1 MLKMIRFKITRKT
14 NQCLR
19 LNVPLISEIT
29 SVENNLKKN
38 SIDVHSMYNQEQ
50 YVFLCFSNNGR
61 MENLHFSFIASSR
74 G

>member
-29 SVENNLKKN
+29 SVENVFFKKLDRRTFN
-38 SIDVHSMYNQEQ
+38 VQ
-50 YVFLCFSNNGR
+50 
-61 MENLHFSFIASSR
+61 SR
-74 G
+74 TVRFFMF